1 MAKVVPETAA
11 VRACPSL
18 ARPGVALCPQAT
30 MTRAALDG
38 RHFCRAPGDPAISMS
53 SAGRN
58 TSERFEDGGT
68 GRPAQIPVS
77 AWLAGPLESGPRR
90 RDRPGTANHGERHED
105 SRRHWRRPVHHRPR
119 RSHRVRRSHRGPCR
133 ASPGCGVAVYACND
147 TNSAITV
154 QWDQSDS
161 RAGFVTGARWRKK
174 PGSGSAKHQYRVHY
188 TQGSNSRYAYYPED
202 TGQPSAARPS
212 R

>member
-1 MAKVVPETAA
+1 MAKVVPDTAA
-11 VRACPSL
+11 VRAWT
-18 ARPGVALCPQAT
+18 AT
-30 MTRAALDG
+30 
-38 RHFCRAPGDPAISMS
+38 I
-53 SAGRN
+53 SAGRPAIRRSRCPALAG
-58 TSERFEDGGT
+58 TPLTGRLEDGGT

-105 SRRHWRRPVHHRPR
+105 SRRHWRRPAHHRLR

-133 ASPGCGVAVYACND
+133 ASPGCGVTVYACND

-161 RAGFVTGARWRKK
+161 RAGFFTGA
-174 PGSGSAKHQYRVHY
+174 G
-188 TQGSNSRYAYYPED
+188 AYYRED
-202 TGQPSAARPS
+202 TSQWTTVCSPAVGVK
-212 R
+212 